1 MAVAKQWGRMLAAS
15 NIFNLELAV
24 SELLAKKRFSL
35 ARPRGVLAEK
45 TTIETYWNTA
55 SSIKVP
61 KSFSWGTSEAFDTE
75 IVTAQRAATRGICMP

>member
-1 MAVAKQWGRMLAAS
+1 MAVAKQWSRMLAAS

-45 TTIETYWNTA
+45 TTIETY
-55 SSIKVP
+55 
-61 KSFSWGTSEAFDTE
+61 
-75 IVTAQRAATRGICMP
+75 